1 MASLKKRYKRND
13 HFVFRRIEDEM
24 ILVPIKDNVGDLGS
38 IYSLNETGAFV
49 WERLDGEKQLQDIR
63 DMILDAFEIS
73 SHEAEEDLCTF
84 IRQLR
89 QINAIFPVDGD
100 FKEKDG

>member
-24 ILVPIKDNVGDLGS
+24 ILVPIKDNVGDLGC

-49 WERLDGEKQLQDIR
+49 WEHLDGEKRLQDIM
-63 DMILDAFEIS
+63 DMILDAFAVS
-73 SHEAEEDLCTF
+73 SHEAEADLCTF
-84 IRQLR
+84 VGQLR
-89 QINAIFPVDGD
+89 QIDAILPVDGD
-100 FKEKDG
+100 SEEKDG